1 LAIETTLMLG
11 LVFGLR
17 LRQTEGL
24 LASVLELM
32 ALDLAVPNHASST
45 VGRGLGDRPMSGSLA
60 GFQEKGPFTTSS
72 TAPGLTST
80 ALASGW
86 RSSTAPDRGE
96 AGA

>member
-60 GFQEKGPFTTSS
+60 GFQEKCPFTTSS

>member
-1 LAIETTLMLG
+1 MLG

-32 ALDLAVPNHASST
+32 ALDLAVPDHASSA

-60 GFQEKGPFTTSS
+60 GFQEKGPFTASS

-86 RSSTAPDRGE
+86 RRSTALGRGE